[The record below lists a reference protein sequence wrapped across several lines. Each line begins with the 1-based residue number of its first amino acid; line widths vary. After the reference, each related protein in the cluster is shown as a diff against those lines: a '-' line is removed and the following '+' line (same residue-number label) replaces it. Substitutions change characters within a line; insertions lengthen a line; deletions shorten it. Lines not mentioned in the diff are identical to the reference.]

1 MPDASHLEQSIGDA
15 VEPSVAGIG
24 SCQHF
29 LSGSST
35 HTVRL
40 LIHRSWSQRV
50 PHTGIHYAT
59 TLTHVVTALERELP
73 ITLAGQTAKLYNALE
88 YDEPSVSN

>member
-1 MPDASHLEQSIGDA
+1 MPTLLEWFVYPHGAFVDSQ
-15 VEPSVAGIG
+15 VVVAT
-24 SCQHF
+24 
-29 LSGSST
+29 SS
-35 HTVRL
+35 L
-40 LIHRSWSQRV
+40 
-50 PHTGIHYAT
+50 TGIHYAT